1 MEGSDTCQMTI
12 VLREQ
17 FIATYL
23 QLIRQRFLA
32 VRNSPPN
39 GDILTAMMRFIW
51 PYCQDRGVTR
61 QLDQKKVAVSRI
73 PQSDKLPYY
82 ILHKP
87 AITDDSVNPF
97 DICLG

>member
-1 MEGSDTCQMTI
+1 MTI
-12 VLREQ
+12 VLRTQ

-23 QLIRQRFLA
+23 QLILQRFIA

-39 GDILTAMMRFIW
+39 GDVLTAMMRFMW
-51 PYCQDRGVTR
+51 PYCQDRGVKR
-61 QLDQKKVAVSRI
+61 QLDQPKVAVPRI
-73 PQSDKLPYY
+73 TQSDKLLYC